1 MLRAFSPFRGDCMR
15 IFLLI
20 VLSTVFCAA
29 QDSQQQTNQL
39 STKGTIAS
47 SDALLA
53 SADVSPSPL
62 LAVSTATPDASVAT
76 TNLTAGDPLLIA
88 PVQPV
93 VRIQTSGSHETEI
106 KSPKRAW
113 LALAALQHGS
123 AAFDAWSTRQSILS
137 GHGYE
142 RDPLIKPFADSAA
155 IYPALQVLPIG
166 LDYLSNRMMRSSNGM
181 VRRLWWVPQTVSTVG
196 FVWSGARNLH
206 VAGLR

>member
-1 MLRAFSPFRGDCMR
+1 MR
-15 IFLLI
+15 VFLLI
-20 VLSTVFCAA
+20 ALSTVFCTA
-29 QDSQQQTNQL
+29 QDLQQQTNQS
-39 STKGTIAS
+39 STKGTIPS
-47 SDALLA
+47 SDGLLA
-53 SADVSPSPL
+53 SADVNPSPL
-62 LAVSTATPDASVAT
+62 LEVSAVTHDASEAT
-76 TNLTAGDPLLIA
+76 SSLAAGDPLLVGPA
-88 PVQPV
+88 QPV
-93 VRIQTSGSHETEI
+93 VRAQTSKPNETAS

-113 LALAALQHGS
+113 LALVALQHGS

-206 VAGLR
+206 VAALR